1 MTTPHP
7 RLAHA
12 VRRFADANS
21 ARITTAAATGVPLFG
36 NVATVTPGAGAGGTA
51 AITVTWFGQRVPAK
65 YLNSYTP
72 VVGDRVAF
80 GYDGKQV
87 VVFGKVIG

>member
-1 MTTPHP
+1 MTTP
-7 RLAHA
+7 LARMRQK
-12 VRRFADANS
+12 VNRFADGNS
-21 ARITTAAATGVPLFG
+21 ARITEAMTVGVPLFG
-36 NVATVTPGAGAGGTA
+36 DVKTVTAGSPAT
-51 AITVTWFGQRVPAK
+51 ITITWFGMECPAR

-80 GYDGKQV
+80 GYDGKQI